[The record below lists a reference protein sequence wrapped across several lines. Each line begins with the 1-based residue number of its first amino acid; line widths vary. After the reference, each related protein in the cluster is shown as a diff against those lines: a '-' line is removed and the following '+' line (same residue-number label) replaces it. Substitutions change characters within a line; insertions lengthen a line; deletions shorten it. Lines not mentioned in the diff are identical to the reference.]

1 MWEEGSLSPPVI
13 TGTLLTSFSGDTTIT
28 ISELSGMSKDFL
40 TQPGGITDSA
50 GEIKKAVVKVRAKL
64 LTT

>member
-1 MWEEGSLSPPVI
+1 MWGEGNLSLPAI
-13 TGTLLTSFSGDTTIT
+13 TGTLLTSFSGDIT

-50 GEIKKAVVKVRAKL
+50 GEINKAVVKVRAKL